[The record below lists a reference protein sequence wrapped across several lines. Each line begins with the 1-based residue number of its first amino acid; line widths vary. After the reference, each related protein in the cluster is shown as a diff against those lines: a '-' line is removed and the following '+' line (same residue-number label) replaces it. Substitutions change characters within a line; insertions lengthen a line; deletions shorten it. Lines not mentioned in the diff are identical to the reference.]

1 MKRLKVGAVNSI
13 SFIRNIQYTINSF
26 DITFEKVVG
35 GTALTLSNLQD
46 QLELAS
52 CSDFIVLNIDLVTHN
67 LEGGEYYMTVGNE
80 GSESTYLC
88 EVQSYQYN
96 VLGND
101 IYSNSVVL
109 SGDVTSSVAVENTD
123 PVNPSSGSNS
133 NSFNVTLRDDNYGDM
148 QSPYYVRNGYFVQA
162 NIENISGSISK
173 VRALITDSLDNQIQK
188 DFVVTN
194 YSLLSAQ
201 FIFEN
206 EAINF
211 GDVATLEYQGLD
223 SNDLVVYTSQ
233 QYQLIIPP
241 KMEMYVAESLAS
253 AEDMRTNG
261 KSAVEVLN
269 GSTTTYNL
277 YAYVESNYFAEIV
290 LDNISSAK
298 NKVFFNQTPERLFGT
313 TPLVVNPT
321 VGSMELIASDVVP
334 SFSSNTSERITTY
347 FSRFTWSGGYS
358 TPLINNIPNV
368 YNSFN
373 YGVEAN
379 RIEQRPYTE
388 ETITIAGTTFTLE
401 GFSPI
406 LYNSLTQ
413 YAIAPNDTLSLY
425 MGDGSYQMNTNY
437 INNIAVQQE
446 YSDGSTEDFMITKS
460 AISGGQAFGAMQGD
474 PWDVVA
480 YISKVNA
487 TKTLV
492 HTKAWI
498 KYGSYWFNIDNG
510 SVDQPHFLLGR

>member
-26 DITFEKVVG
+26 DVTFEKVVG

-52 CSDFIVLNIDLVTHN
+52 CSDFIVLNIDLVSHN
-67 LEGGEYYMTVGNE
+67 LDGGEYYMTVSNE
-80 GSESTYLC
+80 GSSSTYLC

-96 VLGND
+96 TLGND

-109 SGDVTSSVAVENTD
+109 SGDVTSSSIIENTD
-123 PVNPSSGSNS
+123 GLNSSSGSS
-133 NSFNVTLRDDNYGDM
+133 LFTVTLRDDNYGDM

-173 VRALITDSLDNQIQK
+173 VRALITDSSDNQIQK

-223 SNDLVVYTSQ
+223 SNDNVTHTSA

-241 KMEMYVAESLAS
+241 KMELYIADSLSA
-253 AEDMRTNG
+253 AEDMKLNG
-261 KSAVEVLN
+261 SSAIEVLN
-269 GSTTTYNL
+269 GSTTTYNV
-277 YAYVESNYFAEIV
+277 YAYVESNHSSEII
-290 LDNISSAK
+290 LDNVSMVK
-298 NKVFFNQTPERLFGT
+298 DKVFYNSNASRLYGT
-313 TPLVVNPT
+313 SYSTITPT
-321 VGSMELIASDVVP
+321 VGSMQLVASDVSPDWTYDV
-334 SFSSNTSERITTY
+334 SERSITY
-347 FSRFTWSGGYS
+347 YARFNWAGGYS
-358 TPLINNIPNV
+358 TPLVNNIADL
-368 YNSFN
+368 YNFLH
-373 YGVEAN
+373 YGIGAN
-379 RIEQRPYTE
+379 IINQRPYSK
-388 ETITIAGTTFTLE
+388 ETLTVAGTTFTLE

-413 YAIAPNDTLSLY
+413 YATAPNDTLSLY
-425 MGDGSYQMNTNY
+425 MGDGSYKMNTNY

-446 YSDGSTEDFMITKS
+446 YSDGTTEDFMITKS
-460 AISGGQAFGAMQGD
+460 AILGGQAFGAMQGD

-480 YISKVNA
+480 YISKIN
-487 TKTLV
+487 TSKTLV

-498 KYGSYWFNIDNG
+498 QYGSYWFNIDNN
-510 SVDQPHFLLGR
+510 SAEAPHFLLER